1 MVSYAGLDSEQIQAL
16 RLEAQQLARGSP
28 ADLAEKQIGLLY
40 EEDIHDATKRILDG
54 IKERGDGAT
63 KQEQTVLDHFSV
75 ALDWIKAAEEDRKSV
90 V

>member
-16 RLEAQQLARGSP
+16 RLEAQQVAQASP
-28 ADLAEKQIGLLY
+28 AELAEKQIGLLY
-40 EEDIHDATKRILDG
+40 EEDIHDATKRILNGIKERRD

-75 ALDWIKAAEEDRKSV
+75 ALD
-90 V
+90 